1 MDDIFLLKRKMH
13 AENLLEGNYDL
24 SGIEPRTERVG
35 NDVYVIYDIENTWLR
50 SRTFVELIHYE
61 NDIPVSFGCT
71 FLYLSRDM
79 YEDIW
84 NPSYMIMGD
93 LWTKPEERRK
103 GYATYCLCKLY
114 EQGDKHGIGSCRC
127 EADVDSPGRI
137 FLEHCRRKLSEAY
150 CEEYIHDQKYQ
161 LKIGGSEFFAQEL
174 QFTPTLIEK

>member
-1 MDDIFLLKRKMH
+1 MDSQQQKKSWGGQRPGAGRPGTD
-13 AENLLEGNYDL
+13 
-24 SGIEPRTERVG
+24 
-35 NDVYVIYDIENTWLR
+35 
-50 SRTFVELIHYE
+50 SRTY
-61 NDIPVSFGCT
+61 T
-71 FLYLSRDM
+71 FRAPAVMADFIDAQPEKTAFIRRCISRDM

-93 LWTKPEERRK
+93 LWTKLEERRK
-103 GYATYCLCKLY
+103 GYATYCFCKLY

-137 FLEHCRRKLSEAY
+137 FLEHCRRRLSEAY
-150 CEEYIHDQKYQ
+150 CEEYIRDQKYQ